1 MKVLMQPSITMSQ
14 IYGEEVILSPRASP
28 NACAWL
34 PTGDAALD
42 FLTGAPLCIIGST
55 PVLCSACVSTPE
67 GLELLRHAGFPV
79 AAEIYR
85 FRDGADYLRQL
96 KQLSGGDKKI
106 ALYHA
111 HPAAEIEPE
120 SCLVSSGVLSF
131 LNNKAHYEE
140 LVDASYLPR
149 QRTLKS
155 SSIVAELSEGPFP
168 LVLKAATDESTGGGF
183 DVAICR
189 AASDLEQAALFLQS
203 SAYVVVEEFLPMVR
217 NLCLGYAV
225 NGEGDITYLGCSEQV
240 IDNHGKYLGN
250 WIGVEIEAPGEAIA
264 LGEGIVREG
273 FKRGYRGIVGMD
285 MAVMENGRVLVFD
298 LNFRVNGSSATLI
311 LAKSIYDNLGSRIIR
326 LKRLSAQGTYREML
340 DAVYA
345 AMDKGMMWPLN
356 SYDPQAGGTPQA
368 VPCLTAL
375 ILGKTRDEVIR
386 YEEILDAQGLRP

>member
-1 MKVLMQPSITMSQ
+1 MSQ
-14 IYGEEVILSPRASP
+14 IYGDDVILSPRASP

-85 FRDGADYLRQL
+85 FHDGADYLRQL
-96 KQLSGGDKKI
+96 RQLSRGDKKI
-106 ALYHA
+106 VLYHA

-120 SCLVSSGVLSF
+120 NCLVPSGVLSS
-131 LNNKAHYEE
+131 LNNKAHYKE

-149 QRTLKS
+149 QWTLQS
-155 SSIVAELSEGPFP
+155 SSIEAELSKAHLPV
-168 LVLKAATDESTGGGF
+168 VLKAATDESTGGGF

-189 AASDLEQAALFLQS
+189 TASDLEQAAHFFRALPL
-203 SAYVVVEEFLPMVR
+203 VVAEEFLPMVQ

-225 NGEGDITYLGCSEQV
+225 NGHGEITYLGCSEQV
-240 IDNHGKYLGN
+240 VDSHGKYKGN
-250 WIGVEIEAPGEAIA
+250 WIGADIEAPGEAIA
-264 LGEGIVREG
+264 LGAGIVQEG
-273 FKRGYRGIVGMD
+273 FKRGYRGIVGID
-285 MAVMENGRVLVFD
+285 MAVMDDGRVLVFD
-298 LNFRVNGSSATLI
+298 LNFRVNGSSATLM
-311 LAKSIYDNLGSRIIR
+311 LARSIYENLGSPLVR

-340 DAVYA
+340 AAVYA
-345 AMDKGMMWPLN
+345 AMDKGILWPLN
-356 SYDPQAGGTPQA
+356 SYDPQAGGTPGA

-375 ILGKTRDEVIR
+375 ILGKTRDEVIGH
-386 YEEILDAQGLRP
+386 EEMLAAQGLRP